1 MPSPRVRRR
10 LPLAVFLPAMF
21 LPSMLPASLAHGAE
35 PDDPPARYEID
46 PVHTRVQFAL
56 DHAGYSRAIGTV
68 SGSTG
73 TITFAPGDW
82 TDAKVDVTVPLA
94 RLDLGDADWNEA
106 ALDILDAGDHPT
118 ARFVSTRIEPISPWA
133 AHVCGDFT
141 LHGTTREACLDV
153 VFNQVARY
161 PLPPFHRVAGF
172 SASGHL
178 QRSDFGVDDWSS
190 LIGDT
195 VEVRIEAEA
204 KYVGRATTGDADE

>member
-1 MPSPRVRRR
+1 M
-10 LPLAVFLPAMF
+10 LLAMTFSATALA
-21 LPSMLPASLAHGAE
+21 ASG
-35 PDDPPARYEID
+35 DPPARYEID

-73 TITFAPGDW
+73 TIVFTPGEW
-82 TDAKVDVTVPLA
+82 SNASVDVTVPLA
-94 RLDLGDADWNEA
+94 RLDLGDDDWNDA
-106 ALDILDAGDHPT
+106 ARDILDAGDFPQ
-118 ARFVSTRIEPISPWA
+118 ARFVSNRIEPISPWA
-133 AHVCGDFT
+133 AKVCGDLT

-153 VFNQVARY
+153 VFNQLARY

-178 QRSDFGVDDWSS
+178 SRSDFGITDWSS

-195 VEVRIEAEA
+195 VELRIEAEA
-204 KYVGRATTGDADE
+204 RYAGRVETTGTGE

>member
-1 MPSPRVRRR
+1 M
-10 LPLAVFLPAMF
+10 
-21 LPSMLPASLAHGAE
+21 SLASAVPAAE
-35 PDDPPARYEID
+35 PGGRPALYQID
-46 PVHTRVQFAL
+46 PVHTRVQFAI

-82 TDAKVDVTVPLA
+82 STAKVDVTVPLA
-94 RLDLGDADWNEA
+94 RLDLGDAGWNEA
-106 ALDILDAGDHPT
+106 ALDILDARDHPT
-118 ARFVSTRIEPISPWA
+118 AHFVSTRNDPISPWA
-133 AHVCGDFT
+133 AKVCGDLT
-141 LHGTTREACLDV
+141 LHGATREACLDV
-153 VFNQVARY
+153 VFNQLARY

-178 QRSDFGVDDWSS
+178 QRSDFGIDSWSS

-204 KYVGRATTGDADE
+204 RYVGSATNGGLDE